1 MPIFLTWYQ
10 SVRKK
15 LILGFALR
23 SRRRQAPPPSS
34 AAAVKRRRL
43 VLRRRRNQI
52 VPRRSPCPAVHLAV
66 VLPCVPGGRPN
77 IASDAAP
84 PLPCRPS
91 TWLPPCLASWYRPD
105 APASSRPAAASSRRV
120 PACYLVSRIAVNA
133 ANAYRVSR
141 IAVNAARA
149 LPAACSRPAHAL
161 LLRPGIISPLT
172 SCFSF
177 SALCCCVPKLPSP
190 LPSSCVLLPV
200 IAPAVEL
207 PTSCCPVVTHC
218 PAGALPSALQLPTP
232 CCPDVLPSACGQL
245 KPTFAAVAPTPCCSC
260 SCL

>member
-23 SRRRQAPPPSS
+23 SRRRQAPPP
-34 AAAVKRRRL
+34 RL
-43 VLRRRRNQI
+43 ATPPPSDRP
-52 VPRRSPCPAVHLAV
+52 PRWSPCPAVHLAV

-84 PLPCRPS
+84 PLPCRS
-91 TWLPPCLASWYRPD
+91 SAWLPPCLASWYRPD
-105 APASSRPAAASSRRV
+105 APASSRPAAASSRRF

-177 SALCCCVPKLPSP
+177 SALCCA
-190 LPSSCVLLPV
+190 LL
-200 IAPAVEL
+200 L
-207 PTSCCPVVTHC
+207 RS
-218 PAGALPSALQLPTP
+218 
-232 CCPDVLPSACGQL
+232 
-245 KPTFAAVAPTPCCSC
+245 
-260 SCL
+260 

>member
-1 MPIFLTWYQ
+1 MCLFFSHGIRALG
-10 SVRKK
+10 RKLSK
-15 LILGFALR
+15 GLLYE
-23 SRRRQAPPPSS
+23 

-43 VLRRRRNQI
+43 VLRCRRHQI

-66 VLPCVPGGRPN
+66 VLPCVPGGRSN

-84 PLPCRPS
+84 PSPCRRS
-91 TWLPPCLASWYRPD
+91 AWLPPCLASWYRPD
-105 APASSRPAAASSRRV
+105 APASSRLAAAYRPAAASSRRV
-120 PACYLVSRIAVNA
+120 PACYRVSRIAVNA

-177 SALCCCVPKLPSP
+177 SAPCPRSAAALCCCVPKLPSP
-190 LPSSCVLLPV
+190 LPSSRL
-200 IAPAVEL
+200 
-207 PTSCCPVVTHC
+207 T
-218 PAGALPSALQLPTP
+218 
-232 CCPDVLPSACGQL
+232 
-245 KPTFAAVAPTPCCSC
+245 
-260 SCL
+260 